1 MTNIL
6 FTLAMASMIF
16 FAGMLI
22 ANFLT
27 QDITTFRTAMD
38 CTNQTISDGSKVTCL
53 VGDIVMPY
61 FIWAIISLAGG
72 VVIAKFLL

>member
-27 QDITTFRTAMD
+27 QDVTTFRTAMD
-38 CTNQTISDGSKVTCL
+38 CTNQSISDGNKITCL
-53 VGDIVMPY
+53 VGDLVMPY

-72 VVIAKFLL
+72 IVIAKFLL